1 MQKTWTTWTLLVLSI
16 FSVTCASIKAGEQNV
31 NPQTELQGQSK
42 LSEAERIYE
51 EFKFSSVDVTTVA
64 ITEKGRATVGGA
76 GCFIN
81 KEGLVITACHVVKVK
96 NDEIPGLLGG
106 NTKILSYEYEVTLKE
121 KGKKYKA
128 ELVGYNFEND
138 GALLRVKGI
147 KPEEYTAAKLGNS
160 DKLKI
165 GQKIYVIGMPY
176 GLSNS
181 ISDGIVSQLH
191 RHIDF
196 SYIEDWIQIS
206 APVNPGNSGGVLV
219 DQEGQVVG
227 IINLKIMF
235 SDGIAFSLPI
245 NLLNV
250 PQLTSGEVKK
260 GDLGVECLID
270 NFPRMGTYQKP
281 SLEDLI
287 HLHEGTGI
295 NDVEV
300 LNKLCKETEKQ
311 YAIVMTL
318 EKDSSAEKAGI
329 KKGDI
334 ILSIDGKK
342 IQNGMELRIA
352 LLNKN
357 GKTMEVS
364 LMRVERKD
372 LTQENSEVI
381 LKPMTVSVVVGKKQK
396 EEKKEGKIY

>member
-1 MQKTWTTWTLLVLSI
+1 MKKAWTMWTLLVLSI
-16 FSVTCASIKAGEQNV
+16 FSVTCASIRADEQNA
-31 NPQTELQGQSK
+31 NPQTEPQGQSQ
-42 LSEAERIYE
+42 LSEAEKIYE
-51 EFKFSSVDVTTVA
+51 DFKFASVDVTTTV
-64 ITEKGRATVGGA
+64 ITEKGKAFAGGA

-81 KEGLVITACHVVKVK
+81 KDGLVITACHVVKEK
-96 NDEIPGLLGG
+96 DDEIATLFGKI
-106 NTKILSYEYEVTLKE
+106 KILSYEYEVTLKE

-160 DKLKI
+160 DKLKV

-181 ISDGIVSQLH
+181 ITDGIVSQLH
-191 RHIDF
+191 RHIDVF
-196 SYIEDWIQIS
+196 YVEDWVQIS

-219 DQEGQVVG
+219 DQRGEIVG
-227 IINLKIMF
+227 IINLKIMS

-250 PQLTSGEVKK
+250 PQLMNGEVKK
-260 GDLGVECLID
+260 GEMGIECLVD

-287 HLHEGTGI
+287 YLYEGTGI
-295 NDVEV
+295 NDVEI
-300 LNKLCKETEKQ
+300 LNRICKETGKQ
-311 YAIVMTL
+311 YAVVMTL
-318 EKDSSAEKAGI
+318 EKNSSADKAGI
-329 KKGDI
+329 NKGDI
-334 ILSIDGKK
+334 ILSIDGKA
-342 IQNGMELRIA
+342 ICNGMELRIA

-357 GKTMEVS
+357 GKTMEVN
-364 LMRVERKD
+364 LMRIERQDATK
-372 LTQENSEVI
+372 ENSEVI
-381 LKPMTVSVVVGKKQK
+381 LKPMTISVVIGNKKNEK
-396 EEKKEGKIY
+396 EKTLEY